1 MLIKF
6 EVNMKLSVIC
16 LLHLLSERLEQVLD
30 AVRGERRL
38 TKDTHDFKDG
48 SANLEVVLDNGNEAV
63 GNDGDMYLY
72 AHCILRFS
80 PESFDLEM
88 LLDPLEEQLHLP
100 PILVEQGNVLRIE
113 IEVVRVVN
121 KAPLEFRGIVD
132 NPSDDSGI
140 FLLILLLGKAYAL
153 VFEDVVSPIKY
164 AFSIDNLIGRF
175 TLLPDDEESPE
186 HVDAIESGEV
196 KIASVKH
203 IARQRLVCE
212 PVHRVDIMHLGIG
225 DPIEHWY
232 LSNDVNLSM
241 DSDARLGA
249 SELSPSEYGHAQVN
263 GRGVNSIESA
273 MQFKLL
279 RDTSGL
285 GNSHHIESE
294 LLKDAMVSEGVG
306 LRQHLSVDGLV
317 TKSEV
322 FRLLGMGG
330 CYICEFSKASTAH
343 KLTEHQNQQMVPMR
357 HRPALGPVVVL
368 GEYSPELPL
377 REKLYYLCKN
387 ECPYMHIC
395 SDFESD
401 AKVGISKPG
410 QGIGGLKR
418 CA

>member
-6 EVNMKLSVIC
+6 EVKIELPIIRLGS
-16 LLHLLSERLEQVLD
+16 LFERLEQVLD

-38 TKDTHDFKDG
+38 TKDTHDLKDG
-48 SANLEVVLDNGNEAV
+48 PDNLEVVLDDGNEAV
-63 GNDGDMYLY
+63 CDDGNVNLY
-72 AHCILRFS
+72 ADCILGLS

-88 LLDPLEEQLHLP
+88 LFDPFEEQLHLP
-100 PILVEQGNVLRIE
+100 SIFIEKSDVLGCKIE
-113 IEVVRVVN
+113 IIRVVN
-121 KAPLEFRGIVD
+121 KAPLEFSGIVD

-140 FLLILLLGKAYAL
+140 LLLILLLGKAYAL

-203 IARQRLVCE
+203 IARQRLVCD

-294 LLKDAMVSEGVG
+294 LLKDAMVSESVG
-306 LRQHLSVDGLV
+306 LRQHLSVDRLV
-317 TKSEV
+317 AKSKV
-322 FRLLGMGG
+322 LRLLGMGG
-330 CYICEFSKASTAH
+330 CYICEFPETSAAH
-343 KLTEHQNQQMVPMR
+343 ELPEHQNQQMVPMR
-357 HRPALGPVVVL
+357 HQPTFGPVVVL
-368 GEYSPELPL
+368 GEYTPELPL
-377 REKLYYLCKN
+377 REELNYLCEN
-387 ECPYMHIC
+387 ECSYMHIC
-395 SDFESD
+395 SDFDSD